1 MHGRRARINN
11 SLFETLRAKEAGLR
25 LTIVDDECP
34 HCGFRPVVQI
44 KQLKRTKKAVP
55 EQVPC
60 TESDDRDDR
69 GS

>member
-11 SLFETLRAKEAGLR
+11 SLFETLRATR
-25 LTIVDDECP
+25 LTMVDDECS

-55 EQVPC
+55 EQVPR
-60 TESDDRDDR
+60 TQVRR
-69 GS
+69 PR